1 LSAAAGLLQG
11 FHAII
16 ALRRNEPHWMLND
29 ADAKRYGT
37 ALANA
42 LRHMPV
48 RAAQKTID
56 FAVLAFV
63 MFEMETPR
71 ITLSMARARAVSKAP
86 PQQRPQPTVYPL
98 DGTGQSAERSP
109 DVEPDVSSAFGLN

>member
-1 LSAAAGLLQG
+1 
-11 FHAII
+11 
-16 ALRRNEPHWMLND
+16 MLND

-56 FAVLAFV
+56 FTVLAFV

-71 ITLSMARARAVSKAP
+71 ITLSIARARAAK
-86 PQQRPQPTVYPL
+86 PQAQPQPQATVYPL
-98 DGTGQSAERSP
+98 NAEEPAATTGGDGSE
-109 DVEPDVSSAFGLN
+109 FGIQ